1 MPTTKPLYATELKQQ
16 MVDLVRARP
25 TPAELGREF
34 KCSAQSISTW
44 VARDAADQRA
54 SLRLS
59 CASTAVRSP
68 GSLG

>member
-16 MVDLVRARP
+16 MVDLVRAGP

-44 VARDAADQRA
+44 VARDAGRSARV
-54 SLRLS
+54 
-59 CASTAVRSP
+59 TA
-68 GSLG
+68 GSAAHPPR